1 MTQTQ
6 QRSLISIIFIALIAG
21 LIVSLNVD
29 NQDAQ
34 SGVSVITPS
43 NTNTSVD
50 NRTQVRTQV
59 TSGNNTNT
67 PANIQQTQDPFN
79 PNNHSN
85 QASSEAVNNDPRLP
99 PGFPKPLPPLDKEE
113 IKQTD
118 ALIAEADG
126 IIAKMDS
133 LIAGLDLPAVPL
145 SKQQQKEL
153 DKQRAIQQQK
163 IKDIKAQLD
172 ALR

>member
-6 QRSLISIIFIALIAG
+6 QRSLISIVFIALIAG
-21 LIVSLNVD
+21 LIISLNVD

-50 NRTQVRTQV
+50 NHTPV
-59 TSGNNTNT
+59 TPATNT
-67 PANIQQTQDPFN
+67 PANTKQTQDPFN
-79 PNNHSN
+79 PNNNPN
-85 QASSEAVNNDPRLP
+85 QASSETVNNDPRLP
-99 PGFPKPLPPLDKEE
+99 PGFPKPLPPLDKDE

-133 LIAGLDLPAVPL
+133 LIAGLDLPVVPL
-145 SKQQQKEL
+145 SEQQQQEL

-172 ALR
+172 ALRQDL

>member
-6 QRSLISIIFIALIAG
+6 QRSLISIVFITLIAG

-43 NTNTSVD
+43 NTNASVD
-50 NRTQVRTQV
+50 NRAQV

-85 QASSEAVNNDPRLP
+85 QASSETVNNDPRLP

-153 DKQRAIQQQK
+153 DKQRVLQQQK

>member
-50 NRTQVRTQV
+50 NRAQV

-85 QASSEAVNNDPRLP
+85 QASSETVNNDPRLP

-145 SKQQQKEL
+145 SEQQQKEL
-153 DKQRAIQQQK
+153 DKQRALQQQK

-172 ALR
+172 TLR

>member
-50 NRTQVRTQV
+50 NRTPV

-85 QASSEAVNNDPRLP
+85 QASSETVNNDPRLP

-145 SKQQQKEL
+145 SEQQQKEL
-153 DKQRAIQQQK
+153 DKQRTIQQQK

>member
-6 QRSLISIIFIALIAG
+6 QKSLISIIFIALIAG

-29 NQDAQ
+29 DQDTQ

-43 NTNTSVD
+43 NANTSVD
-50 NRTQVRTQV
+50 NRSQATL
-59 TSGNNTNT
+59 GNTTNT
-67 PANIQQTQDPFN
+67 PANTKQTQDPFN
-79 PNNHSN
+79 PNNNSN

-133 LIAGLDLPAVPL
+133 LIAGLDLPAVSL
-145 SKQQQKEL
+145 SEQQQKEL
-153 DKQRAIQQQK
+153 DEQRALQQQK

>member
-6 QRSLISIIFIALIAG
+6 QRSLISIVFIALIAG

-50 NRTQVRTQV
+50 NRAQV

-85 QASSEAVNNDPRLP
+85 QASSETVNNDPRLP

-118 ALIAEADG
+118 ALMSE
-126 IIAKMDS
+126 
-133 LIAGLDLPAVPL
+133 
-145 SKQQQKEL
+145 QQQKEL

>member
-6 QRSLISIIFIALIAG
+6 QKSLISIIFIALIAG

-29 NQDAQ
+29 DQDTQ

-43 NTNTSVD
+43 NANTSVD
-50 NRTQVRTQV
+50 NRSQV
-59 TSGNNTNT
+59 TSGNNTNA
-67 PANIQQTQDPFN
+67 PDNIKQTQDPFN
-79 PNNHSN
+79 RNNHSN

-133 LIAGLDLPAVPL
+133 LIAGLDLPAVSL
-145 SKQQQKEL
+145 SEQQQKEL
-153 DKQRAIQQQK
+153 DEQRALQQQK

>member
-6 QRSLISIIFIALIAG
+6 QKFLISIIFIALIAG

-29 NQDAQ
+29 DQDTQ

-43 NTNTSVD
+43 NANTSVD
-50 NRTQVRTQV
+50 NRSQATL
-59 TSGNNTNT
+59 GNTTNT
-67 PANIQQTQDPFN
+67 PANTKQTQDPFN
-79 PNNHSN
+79 PNNNSN
-85 QASSEAVNNDPRLP
+85 QASSETVNNDPRLP

-133 LIAGLDLPAVPL
+133 LIAGLDLPAVSL
-145 SKQQQKEL
+145 SEQQQKEL
-153 DKQRAIQQQK
+153 DEQRALQQQK

>member
-6 QRSLISIIFIALIAG
+6 QKSLISIIFIALIVG

-34 SGVSVITPS
+34 SDVSVITPP
-43 NTNTSVD
+43 NANTSVD
-50 NRTQVRTQV
+50 NRAQV
-59 TSGNNTNT
+59 TPGNNTNA
-67 PANIQQTQDPFN
+67 PDNIKQTQDPFN
-79 PNNHSN
+79 PNNHLN
-85 QASSEAVNNDPRLP
+85 QASSKAVDDDPRLP
-99 PGFPKPLPPLDKEE
+99 PGFPKPLPLDKEE

-133 LIAGLDLPAVPL
+133 LIAGLDLPAVSL
-145 SKQQQKEL
+145 SEQQQKEL
-153 DKQRAIQQQK
+153 DKQRALQQQK

-172 ALR
+172 ALRQDL

>member
-43 NTNTSVD
+43 NTNTSVN
-50 NRTQVRTQV
+50 NRTPV

-85 QASSEAVNNDPRLP
+85 QASSETVNNDPRLP

-145 SKQQQKEL
+145 SEQQQKEL
-153 DKQRAIQQQK
+153 DKQRALQQQK

>member
-6 QRSLISIIFIALIAG
+6 QKFLISIIFIALIAG

-29 NQDAQ
+29 DQDTQ

-43 NTNTSVD
+43 NANTSVD
-50 NRTQVRTQV
+50 NRSQATL
-59 TSGNNTNT
+59 GNTTNT
-67 PANIQQTQDPFN
+67 PANTKQTQDPFN
-79 PNNHSN
+79 PNNNSN
-85 QASSEAVNNDPRLP
+85 QASSETVNNDPRLP

-133 LIAGLDLPAVPL
+133 LIAGLDLPVVPL
-145 SKQQQKEL
+145 SEQQQKEL
-153 DKQRAIQQQK
+153 DEQRALQQQK

>member
-6 QRSLISIIFIALIAG
+6 QRSLISIVFITLIAG

-50 NRTQVRTQV
+50 NRAQV

-133 LIAGLDLPAVPL
+133 LIAGLDLPAVSL
-145 SKQQQKEL
+145 SEQQQKEL
-153 DKQRAIQQQK
+153 DKQRALQQQK